1 MSANRAVAYCGSD
14 RLELYPGARGATRP
28 TRARSIPPPSGV
40 RVADQFG
47 FNAQLRMSPELA
59 IALVKP
65 DCENCW
71 VLPSAMTMFPAF
83 T

>member
-1 MSANRAVAYCGSD
+1 MLWRVADLTGWSFTLARAE
-14 RLELYPGARGATRP
+14 R
-28 TRARSIPPPSGV
+28 RAPPAQGQFPPQSGV